1 MWVADYLSLLITC
14 QAMSQSDMEGVE
26 QCFLDISVDQV
37 LHYDGVPAVEPW
49 ATMYI
54 DAIHDKRF
62 GDAIWARYQIFG
74 DVVDG
79 LIDDGRLTVLES
91 IEEDAVGYKKNAP
104 EAFDE
109 AVAFYKSVTNSADG
123 HPEVIEIIMRI
134 DKEDVSNRYFPEGG

>member
-1 MWVADYLSLLITC
+1 
-14 QAMSQSDMEGVE
+14 MSQSDMNAVE
-26 QCFLDISVDQV
+26 QCFLDISVDAV

-54 DAIHDKRF
+54 DAIHEQRF

-74 DVVDG
+74 DVIDG
-79 LIDDGRLTVLES
+79 IIDERLTVLES

-109 AVAFYKSVTNSADG
+109 AVAFYKSASNNTDG

-134 DKEDVSNRYFPEGG
+134 DQEDVSDRYFPEGG

>member
-1 MWVADYLSLLITC
+1 MWVTDYLLFLITC
-14 QAMSQSDMEGVE
+14 PAMSQSDMKAVE
-26 QCFLDISVDQV
+26 QCFLDISVDAV

-54 DAIHDKRF
+54 DAIHEQRF

-74 DVVDG
+74 DVIDG
-79 LIDDGRLTVLES
+79 LLDERLTVLES
-91 IEEDAVGYKKNAP
+91 IEEDAVGYKKNAR

-109 AVAFYKSVTNSADG
+109 AVAFYKSASNSTDG

-134 DKEDVSNRYFPEGG
+134 DQEDVSDRYFPEGG